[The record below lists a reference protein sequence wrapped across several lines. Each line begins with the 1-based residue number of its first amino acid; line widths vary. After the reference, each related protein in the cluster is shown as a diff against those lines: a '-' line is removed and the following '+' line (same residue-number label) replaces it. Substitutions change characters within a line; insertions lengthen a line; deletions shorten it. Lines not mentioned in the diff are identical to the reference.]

1 MPSAGSLETGLVFS
15 VLDATGGAA
24 LVGAITLAVAGSSG
38 LGRMLCMAATIP
50 DTSASVSR
58 DK

>member
-1 MPSAGSLETGLVFS
+1 MPFVGSLETGLVFS
-15 VLDATGGAA
+15 VLDATGDAA
-24 LVGAITLAVAGSSG
+24 LVGAVTIGVAGGSG